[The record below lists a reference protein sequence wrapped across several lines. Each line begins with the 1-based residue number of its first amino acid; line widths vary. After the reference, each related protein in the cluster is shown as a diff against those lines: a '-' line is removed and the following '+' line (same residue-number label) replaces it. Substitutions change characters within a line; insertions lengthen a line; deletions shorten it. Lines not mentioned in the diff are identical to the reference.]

1 MIKSQTH
8 KFVIS
13 EDIITSIAKT
23 YNVLGY
29 THVLKKLVSTAGLNP
44 EFLTKKDLHEKLN
57 DVIISNYKG
66 EVTAKALLVD
76 MFKRKNVVAAFEMK
90 VNNSRVDFLTVN
102 GETRSY
108 EIKSELDNLS
118 KLSKQAADYTHVFEY
133 NYIVLDE
140 KHYSIASNLLPD
152 SYGIISMKNCKL
164 DIIKDALKNTT
175 INPESQL
182 RLFTKKERTFHF
194 KEQQGCFERILLEC
208 TSEKINEALKI
219 MLKKRYESQWSFL
232 KNNINNIYKIDYQY
246 FFYHNI
252 SPDLIYQTS

>member
-1 MIKSQTH
+1 MVRSQTPE
-8 KFVIS
+8 FVIS

-29 THVLKKLVSTAGLNP
+29 THILRKLVAATGLNP
-44 EFLTKKDLHEKLN
+44 DSLSKKDLHEKLN
-57 DVIISNYKG
+57 DVIITNYKG

-76 MFKRKNVVAAFEMK
+76 MFKKKNVVAAFEIK

-118 KLSKQAADYTHVFEY
+118 KLSKQVSDYSHVFEY

-140 KHYSIASNLLPD
+140 KHYPIALNMLPET
-152 SYGIISMKNCKL
+152 YGIISLKNGKL
-164 DIIKDALKNTT
+164 SVIKEAIKNTT
-175 INPESQL
+175 INPENQL
-182 RLFTKKERTFHF
+182 RLFTKKERTIHF
-194 KEQQGCFERILLEC
+194 KEQQGCFDKILLEC
-208 TSEKINEALKI
+208 TSERINEALKK
-219 MLKKRYESQWSFL
+219 MLKKRYEAQWSFL
-232 KNNINNIYKIDYQY
+232 KNNINDIFKIDYQY

-252 SPDLIYQTS
+252 SPDLIYQSI